1 MGGILIYSES
11 RMAMTHSFGPAVSG
25 AALVIWIACIIHE

>member
-11 RMAMTHSFGPAVSG
+11 RMAMTHSFGPAVSD
-25 AALVIWIACIIHE
+25 AALVI